1 MPIPGTTKQHRLEEN
16 LTAANIALT
25 AADLGELD
33 EALRRIEI
41 VGHRYTAA
49 SQRMVNR

>member
-1 MPIPGTTKQHRLEEN
+1 L
-16 LTAANIALT
+16 
-25 AADLGELD
+25 DELD
-33 EALRRIEI
+33 EALHRIEI